1 MRRRLWLV
9 AVVQVLGLVLG
20 PARAA
25 TPDLTSWFLKA
36 TAYNEAATYASM
48 AKPDFLGGTT
58 WHTMPC
64 PSWNGKGPHPIMF
77 AEFWQM
83 VKYDPVHRIALAGA
97 TTDQCSSA
105 LFIASKPP
113 FTVPSAD
120 LSQYGTGRR
129 LRIGSTV
136 ADVVATYGKTATAAC
151 ARHCVL
157 GYKATTSGNAVTTG
171 HPLVQLPE
179 LVTVVVDQGRV
190 SAISMTVNL
199 GGLF

>member
-9 AVVQVLGLVLG
+9 AVVPVLGIGLAS
-20 PARAA
+20 ARAA

-36 TAYNEAATYASM
+36 TAYNTAAMYTPM

-58 WHTMPC
+58 WNTMPC
-64 PSWNGKGPHPIMF
+64 PSWDGKGPHPVMF
-77 AEFWQM
+77 DNFWQL
-83 VKYDPVHRIALAGA
+83 VKYDPVHHIALAGA

-105 LFIASKPP
+105 LFIASKPSI
-113 FTVPSAD
+113 TVPSAN
-120 LSQYGTGRR
+120 LSQYATGRR
-129 LRIGSTV
+129 LRIGSTA
-136 ADVVATYGKTATAAC
+136 ADVLATYGKTTTATC

-157 GYKATTSGNAVTTG
+157 GYKATTYGRAVTTG

-179 LVTVVVDQGRV
+179 LVTVMVDNGRV